1 MKNDFISKAIVSG
14 AAMAFALM
22 ITVSAASG
30 AEAVMSSS
38 QNERSESEN
47 MRQSDNSKDSVSS
60 DDSVS
65 RNEVSR
71 NEVSRNEVREV
82 LDIFGTYTQ
91 IRSNRMQN
99 RYPKEKKHAERVKAD
114 ALPKINAKKDS
125 EMIIKAG
132 TDLSPADAKEGV
144 TIVKVE
150 RKGSADRVYKDA
162 EEDDA
167 EVRINHGFDDSVIE
181 AAMDSEREMKPQKK
195 TDLGA
200 YGVGDEGKTK
210 SSVRAEEKRAEKLER
225 TKGERSII
233 SGFVFFIAFT
243 LIGALTLD
251 ARKKL

>member
-60 DDSVS
+60 DDS
-65 RNEVSR
+65 VSR

-150 RKGSADRVYKDA
+150 RKVSADRVYKET
-162 EEDDA
+162 EEVD
-167 EVRINHGFDDSVIE
+167 EEIRINHGFDDSVIE
-181 AAMDSEREMKPQKK
+181 AALDSEREMKPQKK

-210 SSVRAEEKRAEKLER
+210 SSVIAEEKRAEKLER

>member
-60 DDSVS
+60 DGT
-65 RNEVSR
+65 
-71 NEVSRNEVREV
+71 REV

-150 RKGSADRVYKDA
+150 RKVSADRVYKET
-162 EEDDA
+162 EEVD
-167 EVRINHGFDDSVIE
+167 EEIRINHGFDDSVIE
-181 AAMDSEREMKPQKK
+181 AALDSEKEMKPQKE
-195 TDLGA
+195 TDLRTDS
-200 YGVGDEGKTK
+200 VGNEDNAV